1 MNETIISLLSI
12 IFGILGANITGYI
25 FKKYSFGII
34 GNTIAGVFGSIF
46 LIKTIGRMGFDP
58 ASIMALKTVNWNL
71 FILNSLM
78 SFSGG
83 GLSIIFIHKLK
94 TSMNKIHQKNNNIGQ

>member
-12 IFGILGANITGYI
+12 TIGIMGANITGYI
-25 FKKYSFGII
+25 FKKFSFGLI

-46 LIKTIGRMGFDP
+46 LIKTIGRLGFDP
-58 ASIMALKTVNWNL
+58 KSIMLLDTINWSL
-71 FILNSLM
+71 FILNSIL

-83 GLSIIFIHKLK
+83 GLSLIIIHKLT
-94 TSMNKIHQKNNNIGQ
+94 TSMNKIQERNNSIE